1 MGHLGAAPTWLPR
14 AQPFFFLNMQQISPT
29 QFKDWFQEA
38 SSLGQP
44 LVLDVRETWECQLA
58 SIAPTG
64 CEVMIMPMQTVPAR
78 MTELDK
84 DRPIACL
91 CHHGGR
97 SMQVGAFL
105 ERQGFSQITNI
116 SGGIHAW
123 SSEVYPS
130 VPVY

>member
-1 MGHLGAAPTWLPR
+1 
-14 AQPFFFLNMQQISPT
+14 MQQISPS
-29 QFKDWFQEA
+29 QFKDWLQEA
-38 SSLGQP
+38 ASLGEP

-58 SIAPTG
+58 SIAPEG
-64 CEVMIMPMQTVPAR
+64 CDVMIMPMQTVPAR
-78 MTELDK
+78 LTELDK

-105 ERQGFSQITNI
+105 ERQGFTQITNI

-123 SSEVYPS
+123 SSEVDPS